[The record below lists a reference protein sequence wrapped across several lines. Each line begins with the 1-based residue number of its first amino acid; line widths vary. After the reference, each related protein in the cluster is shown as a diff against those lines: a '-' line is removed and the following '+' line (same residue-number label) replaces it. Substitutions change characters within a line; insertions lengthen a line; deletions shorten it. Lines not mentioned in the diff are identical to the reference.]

1 MSDKNPSMTNDQHTS
16 MAHVYSEN
24 MNISSLKLFIGP
36 MYAGK
41 TSKLIKIYNEAI
53 KSDLNV
59 IVLTHSS
66 EIRYSI
72 DQLSTHDQTKI
83 SCFKYETINSFIQN
97 KQDEIV
103 NSNIILI
110 DEAQFFKDLLEVK
123 ELVDYYH
130 KQVYVFGLDG
140 DFKRNKFGQTL
151 DLIPH
156 CDSVEKMTANCT
168 LCDNPAIFSCR
179 IINSD
184 QQILIGSSESYQP
197 LCRKC
202 YNSK

>member
-1 MSDKNPSMTNDQHTS
+1 MIK
-16 MAHVYSEN
+16 
-24 MNISSLKLFIGP
+24 LKFLV
-36 MYAGK
+36 
-41 TSKLIKIYNEAI
+41 
-53 KSDLNV
+53 LN
-59 IVLTHSS
+59 
-66 EIRYSI
+66 
-72 DQLSTHDQTKI
+72 TKP
-83 SCFKYETINSFIQN
+83 FNSFIQN

-110 DEAQFFKDLLEVK
+110 DEAQFFKDLVEVK
-123 ELVDYYH
+123 ELVDSYH

-140 DFKRNKFGQTL
+140 DFKRNKFGQIL

-156 CDSVEKMTANCT
+156 CDSVEKITANCT

-202 YNSK
+202 YNSKQNP